1 MRILIVEDEPDLLDS
16 VAQYM
21 REQGYAVDCA
31 DNGEDGWV
39 KATAWPYDAILL
51 DWMLPKLSGLELL
64 KRLRQKKLKTP
75 ILLLTARDAVDDR
88 ILGLD
93 HGADDYLVKPY
104 SLNEL
109 AARVRAV
116 IRRAA
121 GEPTSMIEI
130 GSVHVNLAN
139 QTVKLDGDL
148 VALTAREY
156 ALVEL
161 MALNRGKL
169 VSRTMIYDHIF
180 DEEDDSLSNLVDVH
194 ISHIRKKLGKDFIE
208 TRRGQG
214 YILND

>member
-16 VAQYM
+16 VAQYL

-31 DNGEDGWV
+31 DNGEEGWI

-51 DWMLPKLSGLELL
+51 DWMLPKLSGIELL
-64 KRLRQKKLKTP
+64 KRLRQNSKTP
-75 ILLLTARDAVDDR
+75 VLLLTARDAVDDR

-93 HGADDYLVKPY
+93 EGADDYLVKPF
-104 SLNEL
+104 SLLEL

-121 GEPTSMIEI
+121 GQTSSTLAIGTIE
-130 GSVHVNLAN
+130 VNLAN
-139 QTVKLDGDL
+139 QTVKMNGQL
-148 VALTAREY
+148 VPLTAREY

-194 ISHIRKKLGKDFIE
+194 ISHIRKKLGKDLSKLGAVKD
-208 TRRGQG
+208 TS
-214 YILND
+214 

>member
-31 DNGEDGWV
+31 ENGEDGWV
-39 KATAWPYDAILL
+39 KATSWPYDAILL
-51 DWMLPKLSGLELL
+51 DWMLPKLSGLDLL
-64 KRLRQKKLKTP
+64 KRLRQNSKTP

-93 HGADDYLVKPY
+93 QGADDYLVKPY
-104 SLNEL
+104 SLHEL

-121 GEPTSMIEI
+121 GQPTSVIEI
-130 GSVHVNLAN
+130 GQVQVNLAN
-139 QTVKLDGDL
+139 QTVTHAGNL
-148 VALTAREY
+148 VPLTAREY

-194 ISHIRKKLGKDFIE
+194 ISHIRKKIGKEFIE

-214 YILND
+214 YIVE

>member
-16 VAQYM
+16 VAQYL

-31 DNGEDGWV
+31 ENGEDGWV

-64 KRLRQKKLKTP
+64 KRVRLNSSVP

-93 HGADDYLVKPY
+93 QGADDYLVKPY
-104 SLNEL
+104 SLSEL

-121 GEPTSMIEI
+121 GQPTSTIDI
-130 GSVHVNLAN
+130 GSVQVNLAN
-139 QTVKLDGDL
+139 QTVTLEGRL
-148 VALTAREY
+148 VPLTAREY

-161 MALNRGKL
+161 MALHRGKL

-180 DEEDDSLSNLVDVH
+180 DEEDDTLSNLVDVH

-214 YILND
+214 YILE

>member
-1 MRILIVEDEPDLLDS
+1 
-16 VAQYM
+16 
-21 REQGYAVDCA
+21 
-31 DNGEDGWV
+31 
-39 KATAWPYDAILL
+39 
-51 DWMLPKLSGLELL
+51 MLPKLSGLELL
-64 KRLRQKKLKTP
+64 KRLRQNSTIP

-88 ILGLD
+88 IMGLD
-93 HGADDYLVKPY
+93 QGADDYLIKPY
-104 SLNEL
+104 SLHEL

-121 GEPTSMIEI
+121 GQPTSLIDI
-130 GSVHVNLAN
+130 GPVQVNLAN
-139 QTVKLDGDL
+139 QTVKLDGQL

>member
-31 DNGEDGWV
+31 SCGEDGWV

-51 DWMLPKLSGLELL
+51 DWMLPKLSGMELL
-64 KRLRQKKLKTP
+64 KRLRQQSATP
-75 ILLLTARDAVDDR
+75 VLLLTARDAIDDR
-88 ILGLD
+88 IAGLD
-93 HGADDYLVKPY
+93 SGADDYLVKPY
-104 SLNEL
+104 SLQEL
-109 AARVRAV
+109 AARVRAL

-121 GEPTSMIEI
+121 GQPSSTIDI
-130 GSVHVNLAN
+130 GPVQVNLAN
-139 QTVKLDGDL
+139 QTVSLDGKP

-161 MALNRGKL
+161 MTLNRGKL

-180 DEEDDSLSNLVDVH
+180 DEEEDSLSNLIDVH
-194 ISHIRKKLGKDFIE
+194 MSHIRKKLGKDFVE

-214 YILND
+214 YIVNG

>member
-31 DNGEDGWV
+31 NNGEDGWV

-51 DWMLPKLSGLELL
+51 DWMLPKLSGLDLL
-64 KRLRQKKLKTP
+64 KRLRQNSKVP

-93 HGADDYLVKPY
+93 QGADDYLIKPY
-104 SLNEL
+104 SLHEL

-121 GEPTSMIEI
+121 GQPTSTIDI
-130 GSVHVNLAN
+130 GAVQVNLAN
-139 QTVKLDGDL
+139 QTVSLDGQL
-148 VALTAREY
+148 VPLTAREY

-161 MALNRGKL
+161 MALHRGKL

-180 DEEDDSLSNLVDVH
+180 DEDDDSLSNLVDVH

-214 YILND
+214 YILE

>member
-31 DNGEDGWV
+31 ENGEDGWV
-39 KATAWPYDAILL
+39 KATSWPYDAILL
-51 DWMLPKLSGLELL
+51 DWMLPKLSGLDLL
-64 KRLRQKKLKTP
+64 KRLRQNSKTP

-93 HGADDYLVKPY
+93 QGADDYLVKPY
-104 SLNEL
+104 SLHEL

-121 GEPTSMIEI
+121 GQPTSVIEI
-130 GSVHVNLAN
+130 GQVQVNLAN
-139 QTVKLDGDL
+139 QTVTHAGNLIP
-148 VALTAREY
+148 LTAREY

-194 ISHIRKKLGKDFIE
+194 ISHIRKKIGKEFIE

-214 YILND
+214 YIVE

>member
-1 MRILIVEDEPDLLDS
+1 
-16 VAQYM
+16 M

-31 DNGEDGWV
+31 DNGEDGWI

-64 KRLRQKKLKTP
+64 KRLRQKSKTP

-88 ILGLD
+88 IHGLD
-93 HGADDYLVKPY
+93 QGADDYLVKPY
-104 SLNEL
+104 SLHEL
-109 AARVRAV
+109 AARVRAL
-116 IRRAA
+116 IRRAT
-121 GEPTSMIEI
+121 GQPTSLIEI
-130 GSVHVNLAN
+130 GSVQVNLAN
-139 QTVKLDGDL
+139 QTVTLDGQL
-148 VALTAREY
+148 VPLTAREY

-161 MALNRGKL
+161 MALHRGKL

-214 YILND
+214 YILE

>member
-16 VAQYM
+16 VAQYL

-31 DNGEDGWV
+31 DNGEEGWI

-51 DWMLPKLSGLELL
+51 DWMLPKLSGIELL
-64 KRLRQKKLKTP
+64 KRLRQNSKTP
-75 ILLLTARDAVDDR
+75 VLLLTARDAVDDR

-93 HGADDYLVKPY
+93 EGADDYLVKPF
-104 SLNEL
+104 SLLEL

-121 GEPTSMIEI
+121 GQTSSTLAIGTIE
-130 GSVHVNLAN
+130 VNLAN
-139 QTVKLDGDL
+139 QTVKMNGQL
-148 VALTAREY
+148 VPLTAREY

>member
-1 MRILIVEDEPDLLDS
+1 MRLLIVEDELDLQDS

-31 DNGEDGWV
+31 SDGEEGWV
-39 KATAWPYDAILL
+39 KASAWPYDAILL
-51 DWMLPKLSGLELL
+51 DWMLPKLSGIELL
-64 KRLRQKKLKTP
+64 IQLRQTSSIP
-75 ILLLTARDAVDDR
+75 VLLLTARDAVDDR
-88 ILGLD
+88 IMGLD
-93 HGADDYLVKPY
+93 QGADDYLIKPY

-109 AARVRAV
+109 AARVRAL

-121 GEPTSMIEI
+121 GQPTSTIEI
-130 GSVHVNLAN
+130 GPVQVNLAN
-139 QTVKLDGDL
+139 QTVTLEGQP

-180 DEEDDSLSNLVDVH
+180 DEEEDSLSNLVDVH
-194 ISHIRKKLGKDFIE
+194 MSHIRKKLGKDFIE

-214 YILND
+214 YILNG